1 MAIIPS
7 ILFYICTL
15 FLGVSIMIVMFKTS
29 FACEVLE
36 LLKFIGFKKNSDFY
50 DIGYGTALSPKN
62 WTNDD
67 WQNFCNTKLNFLG
80 RLFTCKYC
88 FSCHV
93 IFWSNIITSIIVFA
107 LGYPISLLTVLFAI
121 VTQLPL
127 LHLIFSKIK

>member
-1 MAIIPS
+1 MITPN

-15 FLGVSIMIVMFKTS
+15 LLGVSVMIVMFKTS

-36 LLKFIGFKKNSDFY
+36 ILKAIGFKKNSDFY
-50 DIGYGTALSPKN
+50 DIGYGVTLSPKD
-62 WTNDD
+62 WTSSD
-67 WQNFCNTKLNFLG
+67 WQNFCNTKLGFLG

-93 IFWSNIITSIIVFA
+93 ILWSNIIASIIA
-107 LGYPISLLTVLFAI
+107 IILNYPISLLTVLFAI
-121 VTQLPL
+121 ATQLPL